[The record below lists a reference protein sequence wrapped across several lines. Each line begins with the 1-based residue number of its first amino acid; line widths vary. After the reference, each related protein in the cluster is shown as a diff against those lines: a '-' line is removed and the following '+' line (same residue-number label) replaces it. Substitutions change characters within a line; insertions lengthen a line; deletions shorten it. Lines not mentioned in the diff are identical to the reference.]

1 MKRWFRFVCV
11 SIAGLACG
19 VGSLSGAEA
28 LIFEGRVTDL
38 RGKAVPGVEVQVID
52 SSGRPRYRALSDIRG
67 VYRFPAL
74 LNLAVNSRSYRLT
87 VSHLRY
93 KPVRVDDLTAGARI
107 DSPGPES
114 LVPGQPVALLAA
126 TRVVSRD
133 FSLTPSLGTPQN
145 PAQGPVD
152 PNLYEYYYQQALLL
166 LGQDKKKEAVV
177 YLKLYAQ
184 AGSNLT
190 QVARALTLI
199 AQNDSNQ

>member
-1 MKRWFRFVCV
+1 MKRWFRYACL
-11 SIAGLACG
+11 SIAGLVCG
-19 VGSLSGAEA
+19 VGSLPGAEA
-28 LIFEGRVTDL
+28 LIFEGRITDL
-38 RGKAVPGVEVQVID
+38 RGKAVPGAEVQVVD
-52 SSGRPRYRALSDIRG
+52 SSGKLRYRALSDIRG

-74 LNLAVNSRSYRLT
+74 PNLAVNSRPYRLA

-93 KPVRVDDLTAGARI
+93 KPVSVDDLTAGARI

-133 FSLTPSLGTPQN
+133 FSLAPSLGTPQN

-166 LGQDKKKEAVV
+166 LSQNKKKEAVA

-190 QVARALTLI
+190 QVSRALVLI
-199 AQNDSNQ
+199 AENDTNQ